1 MIFPILHI
9 PGLGD
14 GMTIALDAVL
24 HVFISHGLA
33 IGLAS
38 MLVLFQTLT
47 WLGKG
52 AFWAQISRSLL
63 GPVVVITTSI
73 GAVTGVGIWFITGA
87 LAPEGIGSL
96 IHLFFWPWFIEWGAF
111 TTEVV
116 LLLIY
121 YYLWDRLAQDKPGV
135 LAALGW
141 GYVAVA
147 VSSAFL
153 ISGILGFMLTPGGR
167 PSARPISIPPL
178 SRNSCCAWLAA

>member
-87 LAPEGIGSL
+87 LA
-96 IHLFFWPWFIEWGAF
+96 
-111 TTEVV
+111 
-116 LLLIY
+116 
-121 YYLWDRLAQDKPGV
+121 R
-135 LAALGW
+135 
-141 GYVAVA
+141 
-147 VSSAFL
+147 
-153 ISGILGFMLTPGGR
+153 
-167 PSARPISIPPL
+167 
-178 SRNSCCAWLAA
+178 